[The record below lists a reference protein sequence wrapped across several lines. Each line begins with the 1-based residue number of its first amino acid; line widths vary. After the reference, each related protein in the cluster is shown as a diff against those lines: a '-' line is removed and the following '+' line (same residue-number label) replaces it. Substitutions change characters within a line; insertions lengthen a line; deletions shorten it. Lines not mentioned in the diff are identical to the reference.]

1 MEHSFLNELIPIV
14 SYYGLWIVYFGMI
27 AEGTTMVLLT
37 GVLCYMGLLP
47 YNLAIV
53 VAILG
58 AITGDQLWYFL
69 GKYFSKYLFKKSK
82 FLQKKSKKLQPLI
95 EKKGAWFALSS
106 RFIYGGAILFPTTLG
121 TYKFSHKIF
130 TLFDLMGAI
139 LWSSIGVSLGYILG
153 KSAESIFGKI
163 EKLEHFILIVLV
175 IILLTWLIKKYLL
188 SKYLHKKDDK
198 G

>member
-1 MEHSFLNELIPIV
+1 
-14 SYYGLWIVYFGMI
+14 
-27 AEGTTMVLLT
+27 
-37 GVLCYMGLLP
+37 
-47 YNLAIV
+47 
-53 VAILG
+53 
-58 AITGDQLWYFL
+58 
-69 GKYFSKYLFKKSK
+69 
-82 FLQKKSKKLQPLI
+82 
-95 EKKGAWFALSS
+95 
-106 RFIYGGAILFPTTLG
+106 
-121 TYKFSHKIF
+121 
-130 TLFDLMGAI
+130 MGAI